1 MKSVVIVL
9 DFDGTVANTMPKLEE
24 IAVKLMTREYGLTE
38 KEARTK
44 YVYTTGLPF
53 VQQIDTLFPGNP
65 KNKHVVEQFEKEK
78 IEKIF
83 EQPLFPDAKETI
95 RKLKEAGYI
104 VCISS
109 STFQPTI
116 EKYFKLKNVE
126 ADLILGYREGF
137 EKGRDHFEYIK
148 QKFGV
153 NSDNLIFVG
162 DSLKDA
168 ERAVQNNV
176 KFIAKLGL
184 FKPEEFK
191 KIAPECPI
199 INNLTELI
207 NKVQMYDV
215 EDC

>member
-9 DFDGTVANTMPKLEE
+9 DFDGTVADTMPKLEE

-53 VQQIDTLFPGNP
+53 IQQIDTLFPGNP

-78 IEKIF
+78 LEKIF
-83 EQPLFPDAKETI
+83 DQPLFPDAKETI

-109 STFQPTI
+109 STFQPII
-116 EKYFKLKNVE
+116 ERYFKLKKVE
-126 ADLILGYREGF
+126 ADLILGYRKGF

-168 ERAVQNNV
+168 QRAVQNNV
-176 KFIAKLGL
+176 KFVAKLGL
-184 FKPEEFK
+184 FKTEEFK
-191 KIAPECPI
+191 EIAPECPV
-199 INNLTELI
+199 INNLSEVI

-215 EDC
+215 DNC